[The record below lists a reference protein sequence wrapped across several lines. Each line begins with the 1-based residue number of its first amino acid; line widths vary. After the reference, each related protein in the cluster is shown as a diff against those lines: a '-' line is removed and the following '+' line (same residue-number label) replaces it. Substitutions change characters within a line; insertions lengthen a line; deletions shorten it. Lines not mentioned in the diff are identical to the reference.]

1 MGTDHLPRRMDTA
14 AARFHFDFVDPF
26 SWLMSRVLEDLP
38 DADPARGG
46 APTPDI
52 EWVGFE
58 RRPPPVPMLD
68 GDDPETALE
77 RREAQTLAETFGLKL
92 NPPWLVPWT
101 RKAHELALHA
111 DSTGGGRRVRAAVF
125 EAYFSDGLD
134 IGRVDV
140 LVEIARQSGFDAG
153 EAKAVLDVDRY
164 ESGVAGAR
172 QAALLRGI
180 TSTPLFEFG
189 GVTLAGFHNE
199 AVVRTFLGT

>member
-1 MGTDHLPRRMDTA
+1 MDTA
-14 AARFHFDFVDPF
+14 AARFHFDFVDPL
-26 SWLMSRVLEDLP
+26 SWLMSRVLEDLY

-58 RRPPPVPMLD
+58 RRPPPAPMID
-68 GDDPETALE
+68 RDDPETALE
-77 RREAQTLAETFGLKL
+77 WSEAQTLAETYGLKL

-111 DSTGGGRRVRAAVF
+111 DATGEGRRVRAAVF

-140 LVEIARQSGFDAG
+140 LVEIARQSGFDAS

-164 ESGVAGAR
+164 ESGVADAR
-172 QAALLRGI
+172 QAALSHGI
-180 TSTPLFEFG
+180 TSIPMLEFG
-189 GVTLAGFHNE
+189 GASLSGFHNE